1 MKYKELSYDECYW
14 ESESDISTFQ
24 NEIQRFK
31 DINSRT
37 RRGNKDVDHRRNP
50 KDFQQFDHSP
60 EFLKGI
66 LDSHMRYLVRI
77 LYDVLI
83 VFCY

>member
-31 DINSRT
+31 DVNSRT
-37 RRGNKDVDHRRNP
+37 RRGKDVDHKRNP
-50 KDFQQFDHSP
+50 RDFQHFDHTP

-66 LDSHMRYLVRI
+66 WITLNLI
-77 LYDVLI
+77 L
-83 VFCY
+83 

>member
-66 LDSHMRYLVRI
+66 WITFHMRYL
-77 LYDVLI
+77 
-83 VFCY
+83 

>member
-14 ESESDISTFQ
+14 ESASDISTFQ

-31 DINSRT
+31 DVNSRT
-37 RRGNKDVDHRRNP
+37 RRGKDVDHKRNP
-50 KDFQQFDHSP
+50 RDFQQFDHTP

-66 LDSHMRYLVRI
+66 WVTLTHI
-77 LYDVLI
+77 L
-83 VFCY
+83 